1 MSVKGIGENRVA
13 LQTDETNSL
22 PKGGSTGSSAPL
34 SSADE
39 KAVHFMIARFAGDP
53 SRQDDLEQTAKR
65 LIDKHTPKSVI
76 LTLVGVDSEGLGAE
90 LAGLITKQPRL
101 GGVVLAQLSAGD
113 RVDVARAMIDNS
125 SDETLKQ
132 LAKTADG
139 KALLEQ
145 VKGLLDS
152 ERVDTWDLRS
162 LFRLFRLFV
171 STSGDAGRKT
181 RIENALGN
189 QPIEQKPQAREVDAS
204 GDTEFKGISEEQLE
218 KIVGKEIA
226 RKLGPA
232 KLAEY
237 TRLLNGAMK
246 EFGINTPAQQ
256 AAFLATCAAETT
268 GFTKLTEVPSN
279 YGSSKSPYKGRGFI
293 QLTGEENYRAASKY
307 FFGSEDVLCKDP
319 KLAAEPELAARI
331 AGWYWAKNRIKY
343 WEKNR
348 IKSSTPNEQFGEQP
362 REDLRDF
369 RRASGMVNAG
379 NPMRQANHWGYRL
392 IFYLNALEA
401 LGIEISPKMRANI
414 EENIK
419 NHTGKKNY
427 FLKKR
432 ERP

>member
-113 RVDVARAMIDNS
+113 RVAVARAMIDNS

-162 LFRLFRLFV
+162 LFRLRSPFRLFRLFV

-189 QPIEQKPQAREVDAS
+189 QPIEQKPQAREVAGAS

-218 KIVGKEIA
+218 KIVGEEKA
-226 RKLGPA
+226 RKLGQA

-268 GFTKLTEVPSN
+268 GFTKLTEGPSD
-279 YGSSKSPYKGRGFI
+279 YESSKNPYKGRGFI

-307 FFGSEDVLCKDP
+307 FFGSEDVLYKNP
-319 KLAAEPELAARI
+319 ELAAEPELAARI
-331 AGWYWAKNRIKY
+331 AGWYWAKNRIK
-343 WEKNR
+343 
-348 IKSSTPNEQFGEQP
+348 SSTPNEQFGEQP
-362 REDLRDF
+362 GKDLLDF
-369 RRASGMVNAG
+369 R
-379 NPMRQANHWGYRL
+379 
-392 IFYLNALEA
+392 
-401 LGIEISPKMRANI
+401 
-414 EENIK
+414 
-419 NHTGKKNY
+419 
-427 FLKKR
+427 
-432 ERP
+432 